1 MIFRVRGENNAME
14 TNPVK
19 EVKENAEDY
28 IQTKLNL
35 IKLKTADKAGTAI
48 SGVILSVAVARLFLF
63 IMIFLSFAAAYAISQ
78 ATGQDYLGFLVVA
91 GFYIAVAAVLIIFRE
106 KLLTMPII
114 NTLLRKLNYKDQEL
128 DTTGV

>member
-1 MIFRVRGENNAME
+1 MLKNNAME
-14 TNPVK
+14 TNAVK
-19 EVKENAEDY
+19 EVKENVEDY

-48 SGVILSVAVARLFLF
+48 SGVVLSVIVARLFLF

-78 ATGQDYLGFLVVA
+78 ATGRDYLGFLIVA
-91 GFYIAVAAVLIIFRE
+91 GFYILVAAAVIIFRE

-114 NTLLRKLNYKDQEL
+114 NALLKKLNFKEQEL

>member
-1 MIFRVRGENNAME
+1 MIFPTTGENKAME
-14 TNPVK
+14 TNAVK
-19 EVKENAEDY
+19 GVKENVEDY

-48 SGVILSVAVARLFLF
+48 SGVVLSVIVARLFLF

-78 ATGQDYLGFLVVA
+78 AAGRDYLGFLTVA
-91 GFYIAVAAVLIIFRE
+91 GFYMLVAAAVIIFRE

-114 NTLLRKLNYKDQEL
+114 NALLKKLNFKDQEL